1 MKKIKILI
9 LFFLHL
15 GCVDHNN
22 RKDNQIITEKPSDIR
37 SNLIKTVNRPY
48 FLSSIE
54 IKTIQKQ
61 DVVFFD
67 DNFIVKKEKEKSVA
81 LAKYLVKLSRND
93 SKCCFKT
100 GYTDFLEFINQKDN
114 LQICLKQKVMIKFL
128 GYKNNNKEME
138 CYFKISSSDDFIYF
152 IIHKNISSNK
162 YLFETADYIKIN
174 DKLY

>member
-9 LFFLHL
+9 LLFLHL
-15 GCVDHNN
+15 GCVDHNSK
-22 RKDNQIITEKPSDIR
+22 KDNQIIIEKPFDIR
-37 SNLIKTVNRPY
+37 SSLIKTINRPY

-61 DVVFFD
+61 DVIFFD
-67 DNFIVKKEKEKSVA
+67 YDFIVKKEKEKSVA
-81 LAKYLVKLSRND
+81 LAKYLVKLSRNE

-100 GYTDFLEFINQKDN
+100 GYTNFLEFINQKDN
-114 LQICLKQKVMIKFL
+114 LQIYFKHKVMIKFL

-138 CYFKISSSDDFIYF
+138 SYFKISSSDDFIYLV
-152 IIHKNISSNK
+152 IHKNVSSNK
-162 YLFETADYIKIN
+162 FIFETADYVKIN